1 MQLRLRTKFTLVMTS
16 LVLLV
21 VAVLSVVFAAQLLD
35 QLIEE
40 TDKRASDL
48 SKQVFNQVEN
58 ALTEAKQ
65 LNLRPDSDSPKDIH
79 DYVRHAFE
87 ISEGLQT
94 QFKAAKENPLIYEV
108 SITDADGMV
117 LASSDPNL
125 PGAFLA
131 HRTPISQ
138 FEARSFLHQ
147 VGVLLRAL
155 RGASKG
161 PQLFEVEYPFR
172 LINGDKPFNGGKPFG
187 EVRVVVDSAL
197 LLKEIQSSLRTAEV
211 VVLAALALSAL
222 LAALVSRI
230 TLAPLSDI
238 TAQLD
243 RISTG
248 QFDTLFPA
256 GKTPET
262 SSDEFGLMSRKI
274 TQVGQQLRGVHE
286 IFSTMRENMNS
297 VMAGLED
304 GLLLFTRDAR
314 AVMVSPAAEKFLG
327 APAGEF
333 LGRRITDIFPPG
345 HPLRDALRIEGD
357 ELSEITADAELETSE
372 GPKRVNVS
380 VQAIQE
386 GGERMGAL
394 VTLRDLDSLESID
407 TQLKVSERL
416 AALGNITAGVA
427 HEVKNPLNSM
437 RLWLEN
443 LKESLSF
450 NGSSGPA
457 RRTLDKEAGHRAGRY
472 AQQDDDGI
480 DQDAAWQAVQVLD
493 KEIDRLDQV
502 VKRFLDFT
510 RPMDVRLEAT
520 QLADLLKEVLEIA
533 KPQLEKANILLAT
546 LLPIDVP
553 EVYVDR
559 ALLKQAV
566 LNLVL
571 NAAEAM
577 PTGGQLRL
585 VLSRRG
591 EMAEITVGDT
601 GKGIPPENQQKIFQL
616 FFTTRPGGS
625 GIGLASTF
633 RIVQLHNGSIDF
645 TSEVGRGTT
654 FRIELPLAA

>member
-1 MQLRLRTKFTLVMTS
+1 MRLRLRTKFTLVMTS

-21 VAVLSVVFAAQLLD
+21 VAVLSCLFAAQLLE
-35 QLIEE
+35 QLIRE
-40 TDKRASDL
+40 TDKRANDFAH
-48 SKQVFNQVEN
+48 QVFQQAQQ
-58 ALTEAKQ
+58 ALVEAKQ
-65 LNLRPDSDSPKDIH
+65 LGLRPGSDAPEEIR

-94 QFKAAKENPLIYEV
+94 QLKDAATENPLIYEV
-108 SITDADGMV
+108 SIADTDGLV
-117 LASSDPNL
+117 LASSDDTLLGRFQPRRASL
-125 PGAFLA
+125 SELIG
-131 HRTPISQ
+131 
-138 FEARSFLHQ
+138 RSFLHQ
-147 VGVLLRAL
+147 MKVLFVPPKRAD
-155 RGASKG
+155 RN
-161 PQLFEVEYPFR
+161 PQLFEVEYPFKKG
-172 LINGDKPFNGGKPFG
+172 NKPFG
-187 EVRVVVDSAL
+187 EVRVVVASGL
-197 LLKEIQSSLRTAEV
+197 LVEEIQTGLRAGGV
-211 VVLAALALSAL
+211 IVLVALIVSAL
-222 LAALVSRI
+222 LAAFVSGI
-230 TLAPLSDI
+230 TLAPLRDI
-238 TAQLD
+238 SAQLD
-243 RISTG
+243 RISAG
-248 QFDTLFPA
+248 QFDLPSPDAKTL
-256 GKTPET
+256 ES
-262 SSDEFGLMSRKI
+262 SSDELGLVSRKI
-274 TQVGQQLRGVHE
+274 SQVGQQLRGVHE
-286 IFSTMRENMNS
+286 IFTTMRENMNS

-304 GLLLFTRDAR
+304 GLILFTRDAR

-327 APAGEF
+327 APSGEF
-333 LGRRITDIFPPG
+333 LGRRVTDIFPPG
-345 HPLRDALRIEGD
+345 HPLHDALRIEGD
-357 ELSEITADAELETSE
+357 ELSEIAAETDLETSG

-386 GGERMGAL
+386 DGERIGAL

-450 NGSSGPA
+450 DGDNSSA
-457 RRTLDKEAGHRAGRY
+457 R
-472 AQQDDDGI
+472 
-480 DQDAAWQAVQVLD
+480 QAVQVLD

-533 KPQLEKANILLAT
+533 KPQLEKSNIQLAQ

-577 PTGGQLRL
+577 PNGGQLRL

-633 RIVQLHNGSIDF
+633 RIVQLHNGSINF

>member
-1 MQLRLRTKFTLVMTS
+1 MQLRLRTKLTLIMTG

-21 VAVLSVVFAAQLLD
+21 VAVLSAVFVAQLFEQVL
-35 QLIEE
+35 QQ
-40 TDKRASDL
+40 TDKRTREIAN
-48 SKQVFNQVEN
+48 QVFEQARR
-58 ALTEAKQ
+58 ALPEAAERG
-65 LNLRPDSDSPKDIH
+65 LRPASSDPNDID
-79 DYVRHAFE
+79 DYVQKAFSM
-87 ISEGLQT
+87 SEGLNAQL
-94 QFKAAKENPLIYEV
+94 KAAKLDTLSIYEV
-108 SITDADGMV
+108 SITNNEGKV
-117 LASSDPNL
+117 LISTDESL
-125 PGAFLA
+125 HGKFLA
-131 HRTPISQ
+131 RRTNISQ
-138 FEARSFLHQ
+138 LTQRGFLHQ
-147 VGVLLRAL
+147 AKVLA
-155 RGASKG
+155 G
-161 PQLFEVEYPFR
+161 PPRIYELDF
-172 LINGDKPFNGGKPFG
+172 PFNNNNQPFG
-187 EVRVVVDSAL
+187 EVRVMVSSGL
-197 LLKEIQSSLRTAEV
+197 LLNEISSSVRKFGTIVLLALIIST
-211 VVLAALALSAL
+211 VLAAV
-222 LAALVSRI
+222 VSRA

-238 TAQLD
+238 SAQLD
-243 RISTG
+243 RISAG
-248 QFDTLFPA
+248 QYDAPLADAKGFA
-256 GKTPET
+256 GST
-262 SSDEFGLMSRKI
+262 DELGQVSRKI

-286 IFSTMRENMNS
+286 IFSTLRENMDS

-327 APAGEF
+327 APAGHF
-333 LGRRITDIFPPG
+333 LGRRVNEIFPMG
-345 HPLRDALRIEGD
+345 HPLHEVLQVQGD
-357 ELSEITADAELETSE
+357 QLSEIAAETDLDTAGGTR
-372 GPKRVNVS
+372 RVGVS

-386 GGERMGAL
+386 DGQRMGAL
-394 VTLRDLDSLESID
+394 VTLRDLDSLESIN
-407 TQLKVSERL
+407 TQLQVSERL
-416 AALGNITAGVA
+416 AALGRITAGVA

-443 LKESLSF
+443 LKESLSAEPD
-450 NGSSGPA
+450 SSS
-457 RRTLDKEAGHRAGRY
+457 
-472 AQQDDDGI
+472 Q
-480 DQDAAWQAVQVLD
+480 QAVQVLD
-493 KEIDRLDQV
+493 KEIDRLDAV

-520 QLADLLKEVLEIA
+520 QLADVLKEVIEIA
-533 KPQLEKANILLAT
+533 KPQLKRAKIQVAQ

-571 NAAEAM
+571 NAVEAM
-577 PTGGQLRL
+577 PAGGQLRL

-601 GKGIPPENQQKIFQL
+601 GKGIPVENRQKIFQL

>member
-1 MQLRLRTKFTLVMTS
+1 MRLRLRTKFTLVMTS
-16 LVLLV
+16 LVLFV
-21 VAVLSVVFAAQLLD
+21 VAVLSYVFAAQLLE
-35 QLIEE
+35 QLIQE
-40 TDKRASDL
+40 TDKRAGDL
-48 SKQVFNQVEN
+48 AEQVFLQARYALVE
-58 ALTEAKQ
+58 AAQKGW
-65 LNLRPDSDSPKDIH
+65 RPDSYAPKEIH

-87 ISEGLQT
+87 ISEGLRT
-94 QFKAAKENPLIYEV
+94 QLAAAHSNQLIYEV
-108 SITDADGMV
+108 SITDTDGLV
-117 LASSDPNL
+117 LASTDPNL
-125 PGAFLA
+125 PGTFLPR
-131 HRTPISQ
+131 RTT
-138 FEARSFLHQ
+138 FARLAGRNFLHQ
-147 VGVLLRAL
+147 MRVLFVLPKRTA
-155 RGASKG
+155 RN
-161 PQLFEVEYPFR
+161 PQLFEHDYPFM
-172 LINGDKPFNGGKPFG
+172 NGDKPFG
-187 EVRVVVDSAL
+187 EVRVIVDSGL
-197 LLKEIQSSLRTAEV
+197 LVHAVQTGLRTGAVIVLVALV
-211 VVLAALALSAL
+211 VSASLAAF
-222 LAALVSRI
+222 VSGV
-230 TLAPLSDI
+230 TLAPLRDI

-243 RISTG
+243 RISSG
-248 QFDTLFPA
+248 QFDA
-256 GKTPET
+256 HEAKTFET
-262 SSDEFGLMSRKI
+262 SDELGLMSRKI
-274 TQVGQQLRGVHE
+274 SQVGQQLRGVHE

-327 APAGEF
+327 APASEF
-333 LGRRITDIFPPG
+333 LGRRVTDIFPPG
-345 HPLRDALRIEGD
+345 HPLRDALHIESD
-357 ELSEITADAELETSE
+357 ELSEITAEADLTTNE

-386 GGERMGAL
+386 AGERMGAL
-394 VTLRDLDSLESID
+394 VTLRDLDSLESIG
-407 TQLKVSERL
+407 TQLRVSERL
-416 AALGNITAGVA
+416 AALGRITAGVA

-450 NGSSGPA
+450 DGFYDGDGPS
-457 RRTLDKEAGHRAGRY
+457 R
-472 AQQDDDGI
+472 
-480 DQDAAWQAVQVLD
+480 QAVQVLD

-520 QLADLLKEVLEIA
+520 QLAELLHEVLEVA
-533 KPQLEKANILLAT
+533 KPQLQQSNIQIAQ

-571 NAAEAM
+571 NASEAM
-577 PTGGQLRL
+577 PDGGQLRM

-601 GKGIPPENQQKIFQL
+601 GNGIPPENQQKIFQL